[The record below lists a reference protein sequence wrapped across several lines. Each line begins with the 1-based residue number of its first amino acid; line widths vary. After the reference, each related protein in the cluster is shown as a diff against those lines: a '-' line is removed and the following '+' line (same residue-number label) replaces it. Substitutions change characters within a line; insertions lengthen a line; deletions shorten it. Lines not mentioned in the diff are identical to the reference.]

1 MCIDASS
8 SSHRIGGGVAL
19 AFVGVGWR
27 CNILR
32 DHVDQSTSYVGI
44 GTYYSLI
51 EFSEAGCGADDDS
64 STSEF
69 IQYSRREVA
78 SLPPLF
84 CSKIRCIQSTN
95 PINEMMKSLKRSLS
109 LEKAREEYA
118 R

>member
-32 DHVDQSTSYVGI
+32 DHVDQSTSYVGY

-69 IQYSRREVA
+69 IQYARWPLSRHYFVPKSDA
-78 SLPPLF
+78 PN
-84 CSKIRCIQSTN
+84 QSTN
-95 PINEMMKSLKRSLS
+95 PINEK
-109 LEKAREEYA
+109 
-118 R
+118 